1 MKFLYT
7 LAAFLFSLSLAL
19 GAKPEK
25 KETDDSVSL
34 RISARVIGQYTGRY
48 SETSEDL
55 SKNKTYLDA
64 YTTAYTSVTRW
75 KVKDLDQPNDVAVL
89 ELVSDTPQVW
99 GTGQGMMKEV
109 TKRTTYDPGNKKRKA
124 IDIIDSTWTYKF
136 PQDNHPLPAR
146 VILHKKDKTFRI
158 EMNAVG
164 PEMPELAGH
173 TIITIDGRGQSMD
186 SPMVAP
192 MGMALSATA
201 QTAAIPQDES
211 DKRLTGKFNPDKPF
225 AVSGAA
231 VYNASEIPSYKM
243 MIDGLVQSLGPGAE
257 VVGDG
262 KLHVSYTLAW
272 NCEPSDV
279 EAVIVPKVNYES
291 WLPAASKSGSEPG
304 NSILFEVKLMDTK
317 TGKESEDKTAYFQCD
332 LLEVSKEPG
341 TCMNSSSTGTEPD
354 LKILPA
360 DNPDMETVSSDGQ
373 SAKSKEKLKK
383 CRLSISSFDGGAYGK
398 LKITA
403 HLNDGRTILAHLEG
417 KEGDISLPHDENG
430 NHIAD
435 AWEEA
440 NGVKDK
446 SPAVDED
453 SEPLGD
459 RNNGDGLTVWEEY
472 RGFLEDGKHI
482 RTNPKKKDLFI
493 CDLIGGR
500 SKKGINRFAALT
512 KLDVHHKLTVDELN
526 YTRIINR
533 NRSADSPHVVDQH
546 GLLIEKFTST
556 EEDYDGWAVGP
567 NPGTPKTIDRII
579 LAHNISDTVT
589 KTISK
594 GVTKTYEYF
603 ARTVAHE
610 LLHACN
616 VWHHG
621 ARDKT
626 VYWKSKTVDGKKKLF
641 EYDNEADCNDPGK
654 GRLITAYVGEDTTHK
669 YKEDM
674 RIWEKPVPIY
684 MGQNWGQHS
693 GNEDCVMRY
702 DCSGAVGGVE
712 GSIIGSGGRL
722 CLIWEGRE
730 PVGQELCISPDA
742 TGVNE
747 IGRKPISRYLM
758 SSEGRGAC
766 ADKICVND
774 LYH

>member
-7 LAAFLFSLSLAL
+7 LVILILTLSLVHV
-19 GAKPEK
+19 AKPEK
-25 KETDDSVSL
+25 KETGDYVSL
-34 RISARVIGQYTGRY
+34 RISARVIGHYTGRY

-64 YTTAYTSVTRW
+64 YTTSYTSVTQW
-75 KVKDLDQPNDVAVL
+75 KVKDLDQPDDVASL
-89 ELVSDTPQVW
+89 ELVSDKPQVS

-109 TKRTTYDPGNKKRKA
+109 TRRTVIEPSGRKRKA
-124 IDIIDSTWTYKF
+124 TDIIDANWTYKF

-146 VILHKKDKTFRI
+146 VILHKKAKTFRI
-158 EMNAVG
+158 EMNDVG
-164 PEMPELAGH
+164 PDTTELQGK
-173 TIITIDGRGQSMD
+173 TEISIDGQKQSL
-186 SPMVAP
+186 PNPLAAP
-192 MGMALSATA
+192 MGMALSVAA
-201 QTAAIPQDES
+201 QNAAIPEGES
-211 DKRLTGKFNPDKPF
+211 DRRLTGKFDPEKPF
-225 AVSGAA
+225 AVSGMA

-243 MIDGLVQSLGPGAE
+243 MMDGLAQSLGPGA
-257 VVGDG
+257 VINGDG
-262 KLHVSYTLAW
+262 KLHISYTLAW
-272 NCEPSDV
+272 NCEPTDID
-279 EAVIVPKVNYES
+279 AVIVPMDGYES

-304 NSILFEVKLMDTK
+304 NAIPFEVRLIDTK
-317 TGKESEDKTAYFQCD
+317 TGKEPKDKTAYFQCD

-341 TCMNSSSTGTEPD
+341 TCMNSPSTGTEPD

-373 SAKSKEKLKK
+373 NATSKKKLKK
-383 CRLSISSFDGGAYGK
+383 CSLSVSSFDGGAYGRM
-398 LKITA
+398 KIVA
-403 HLNDGRTILAHLEG
+403 HLDDGRAVLAHLEG
-417 KEGDISLPHDENG
+417 KSEGMNITLPFDEDE

-435 AWEEA
+435 VWEDA
-440 NGVKDK
+440 KGVKGK
-446 SPAVDED
+446 APTVDED
-453 SEPLGD
+453 TEPLGD
-459 RNNGDGLTVWEEY
+459 RNNGDGLTLWEEY

-482 RTNPKKKDLFI
+482 RTSPKRKDLFI
-493 CDLIGGR
+493 CDEIGGR

-512 KLDVHHKLTVDELN
+512 KLDVHHNLTVDELD

-546 GLLIEKFTST
+546 GLLIEKFTYT
-556 EEDYDGWAVGP
+556 DEDYIGLAAGRG
-567 NPGTPKTIDRII
+567 PGTPKTIDRIV
-579 LAHNISDTVT
+579 LAHNIPDKVT
-589 KTISK
+589 RNIGNSI
-594 GVTKTYEYF
+594 GVTKTYEYY
-603 ARTVAHE
+603 APTVAHE

-654 GRLITAYVGEDTTHK
+654 GRLIKAYVGEDTTHK

-702 DCSGAVGGVE
+702 DCSEAFTIGGD
-712 GSIIGSGGRL
+712 GRY
-722 CLIWEGRE
+722 CLIWEGQE
-730 PVGQELCISPDA
+730 PVGQGLCTSPDG

-747 IGRKPISRYLM
+747 IGRKPISRYSE
-758 SSEGRGAC
+758 SSNGRGAC